1 MGNDPGRTGGGGRT
15 SSLDTAQVVDTGI
28 LLLEREGE
36 GGLGFNRVAR
46 ELGVKPPSLYNHVA
60 DGADLERRVAIRGWS
75 TFDRAA
81 AGKALGLDGGEALR
95 AHARAYRDFAR
106 EHEGLFHVMATVR
119 LKPTDP
125 EFAGVAG
132 PLLERLATPMRD
144 LGVAGDDVVH
154 CVRAFRGA
162 VHGFVLLE
170 SQRQFAA
177 GAAVEE
183 SFERM
188 LDLLIGG
195 LER

>member
-1 MGNDPGRTGGGGRT
+1 
-15 SSLDTAQVVDTGI
+15 
-28 LLLEREGE
+28 
-36 GGLGFNRVAR
+36 VAR
-46 ELGVKPPSLYNHVA
+46 ELGVKPPSLYNHVT

-75 TFDRAA
+75 MFEHAA
-81 AGKALGLDGGEALR
+81 AGKVLGLDGGEALR

-106 EHEGLFHVMATVR
+106 EHEGLFQIMATVR

-132 PLLERLATPMRD
+132 PLLERLATPMRE
-144 LGVAGDDVVH
+144 LGVAGDDLVH
-154 CVRAFRGA
+154 CVRAFRA
-162 VHGFVLLE
+162 SVHGFVVLE
-170 SQRQFAA
+170 RQRQFAA

-188 LDLLIGG
+188 LELLVGG